1 MSTVKVTVTLG
12 VEELAQVRALVEKGQ
27 VANVSAFVQHAVRQS
42 LDDAAGW
49 AAELAEA
56 LEKTG
61 GPLTPEESAWADE
74 VLSGRHTTES
84 VPPFPHSPGRTVLPP
99 IPGERRAA
107 REVGPVSE
115 GDDE

>member
-1 MSTVKVTVTLG
+1 MSTIKVTVTLG
-12 VEELAQVRALVEKGQ
+12 VEELAQVRALVEKGK

-61 GPLTPEESAWADE
+61 GPMTPEETAWADA
-74 VLSGRHTTES
+74 VLTGDYTTET
-84 VPPFPHSPGRTVLPP
+84 VPPWPRSPHRVVLPP
-99 IPGERRAA
+99 ETAELGSAP
-107 REVGPVSE
+107 EVGPLPEV
-115 GDDE
+115 DE